1 MAAIA
6 SVIVAVLEVLAKAIP
21 SLSVELVRQ
30 WGEGAELARKEL
42 AEVKAERDRLR
53 DEVWRLSEQ
62 LDEARDALRS
72 RQDARDVIDRLGGSS

>member
-6 SVIVAVLEVLAKAIP
+6 SVIVAVLTALSRVLP
-21 SLSVELVRQ
+21 ELSVELVRQ

-62 LDEARDALRS
+62 LNEARDALRS
-72 RQDARDVIDRLGGSS
+72 RMDARDVIDDLGLAP